1 MRPGIYERLIREGEE
16 AELQR
21 LETDGR
27 AWVDGVSESVRRHLL
42 LDEIASRIPEL
53 LDLAAS
59 SSGDAVE
66 QAQSELRLIAKML
79 SAARDGE
86 EARGLMPL
94 PALNLKLLRA
104 IHEPQNRPVL
114 PRTGFSKPWLF
125 TSGKGEPS
133 LYSELRAELETAE
146 RLDLLVSF
154 IKKAGVR
161 KLADVFQ
168 RVTAA
173 DAQGNTRLQVRI
185 LTTTYLGATDRSA
198 LDQLA
203 QYPGVQVRVSLD
215 GQRERLHAKAWIF
228 ERANGFGTAFVGS
241 ANLSKSALIDGIEWT
256 VKIAQARDAAL
267 FESARA
273 NFETLWNDPEF
284 SPYDPND
291 SEHRAALDRALET
304 QRGAPAGQVIA
315 LRTWFDLQPKGFQ
328 QVMLDRLAHERAHG
342 RNRNLLVAATGT
354 GKTVVSAFDYRRLC
368 VEHGGRPR
376 LLFIAHQRQILEQAR
391 ATFRHVLR
399 DGSFGD
405 LLDGSTESTAHE
417 HLFAMIQTLNSR
429 DLVRKLGGGYWTMVI
444 VDEAHHLPAASFQ
457 AVLRSLQPS
466 ILLGLTATPERLDGQ
481 PLTEF
486 FDSRPD
492 GSPAWSLRLWDA
504 LDQQLLSPFEY
515 YATADTVDFR
525 GDDWGRAGEMSQVA
539 QVLTGSEIRARSVA
553 ESIERYVDDLA
564 GMRALAFCTSVDH
577 ARFMAEVFS
586 KLGLAAVAVSA
597 EDSHLVREQVV
608 DRLQKGELQV
618 VCSVNLFNEGV
629 DIPAVN
635 TLFLLRPTQSP
646 VVFQQQIGR
655 GLRHYPGKSCC
666 LVLDYVGL
674 YGQEFRFDILYR
686 SLTGLSRRQLGEA
699 VEKGF
704 GQLPPGCHLQLEKVA
719 RERVLENLRQSLR
732 VNARRLRSEV
742 LAWAAGRTGTLRLA
756 DFLRDQGIELS
767 DLYENGRSW
776 QGLLRAAGLPHVPFG
791 PEDEMLLERAG
802 RLLHA
807 NDPRLLRAWIDW
819 ISSCGEGEDD
829 PSLGLA
835 GVAGITEQGVPPR
848 APLML
853 AHQIYHETSR
863 VLTVPDF
870 RAILSKNAAFR
881 SELTEL
887 LAYLDEASDNP
898 GHPLIGVPAEWPL
911 SLHGRYSR
919 LEILAA
925 LGYASETRRPVQRE
939 GVLAL
944 TGDRLCVLF
953 VTLDKSEGFHD
964 RVKYRDYAISPELF
978 AWETQNQANP
988 GNRLGQRFTE
998 SPGNGWRFFL
1008 FVRETPDFEF
1018 AALGEVRLERWERC
1032 EKGPIPIVWRL
1043 ITPLSAAL
1051 YRSFSILRDA

>member
-492 GSPAWSLRLWDA
+492 GSPACSLRLWDA

-515 YATADTVDFR
+515 QEAALTMPFNAQMNIAQNR
-525 GDDWGRAGEMSQVA
+525 GAFHSQMGNA
-539 QVLTGSEIRARSVA
+539 LMG
-553 ESIERYVDDLA
+553 A
-564 GMRALAFCTSVDH
+564 GMG
-577 ARFMAEVFS
+577 M
-586 KLGLAAVAVSA
+586 LG
-597 EDSHLVREQVV
+597 
-608 DRLQKGELQV
+608 G
-618 VCSVNLFNEGV
+618 
-629 DIPAVN
+629 
-635 TLFLLRPTQSP
+635 
-646 VVFQQQIGR
+646 
-655 GLRHYPGKSCC
+655 
-666 LVLDYVGL
+666 
-674 YGQEFRFDILYR
+674 
-686 SLTGLSRRQLGEA
+686 
-699 VEKGF
+699 GF
-704 GQLPPGCHLQLEKVA
+704 GGM
-719 RERVLENLRQSLR
+719 
-732 VNARRLRSEV
+732 
-742 LAWAAGRTGTLRLA
+742 GGM
-756 DFLRDQGIELS
+756 G
-767 DLYENGRSW
+767 G
-776 QGLLRAAGLPHVPFG
+776 GGG
-791 PEDEMLLERAG
+791 
-802 RLLHA
+802 
-807 NDPRLLRAWIDW
+807 
-819 ISSCGEGEDD
+819 
-829 PSLGLA
+829 
-835 GVAGITEQGVPPR
+835 
-848 APLML
+848 
-853 AHQIYHETSR
+853 
-863 VLTVPDF
+863 
-870 RAILSKNAAFR
+870 
-881 SELTEL
+881 
-887 LAYLDEASDNP
+887 
-898 GHPLIGVPAEWPL
+898 
-911 SLHGRYSR
+911 
-919 LEILAA
+919 
-925 LGYASETRRPVQRE
+925 
-939 GVLAL
+939 
-944 TGDRLCVLF
+944 
-953 VTLDKSEGFHD
+953 
-964 RVKYRDYAISPELF
+964 
-978 AWETQNQANP
+978 
-988 GNRLGQRFTE
+988 
-998 SPGNGWRFFL
+998 
-1008 FVRETPDFEF
+1008 
-1018 AALGEVRLERWERC
+1018 
-1032 EKGPIPIVWRL
+1032 
-1043 ITPLSAAL
+1043 
-1051 YRSFSILRDA
+1051 